1 MRTTLRFSPLLLML
15 VLFTFGLV
23 TGILGL
29 RVLSPDEKSGTGSIP
44 RSLYAGVRGPGLDP
58 KAIFRLSLEQ
68 NARTALFIWAF
79 GLAVIGAP
87 LTCILLFV
95 RGFAAGFGSMF
106 LLRKLPQAALTM
118 FVSGMLPHNLISVPS
133 LLILSALS
141 VHFGSSPEERPWNY
155 GGLWKMVAEYTWRF
169 FVVALGLLAAS
180 LVEAFVSPLL
190 ASLARS
196 ASVSSPRGTISPRS
210 RRFAEGS

>member
-29 RVLSPDEKSGTGSIP
+29 RVLSPDEKAELVAYLEVFM
-44 RSLYAGVRGPGLDP
+44 RGVRSPGLDP

-87 LTCILLFV
+87 LTCILVFV

-106 LLRKLPQAALTM
+106 LLREVTSGGLTM

-141 VHFGSSPEERPWNY
+141 VSFSVRLLRERPWNY

-190 ASLARS
+190 LSRS
-196 ASVSSPRGTISPRS
+196 VGL
-210 RRFAEGS
+210 